1 MIERQAHIPHMSR
14 IDRLRVGFE
23 RSLSEGLVNRG
34 AIFLRLVVF
43 GDIIGLEV
51 AGAGQRSQVASLGLG
66 EAQAPDRGI

>member
-1 MIERQAHIPHMSR
+1 MIKRQAHIPHMSR
-14 IDRLRVGFE
+14 VDRLRVGLK

-43 GDIIGLEV
+43 GDIIGLEM
-51 AGAGQRSQVASLGLG
+51 AGAGKCAQVASLGLR